1 MAEQPPS
8 SDKFSEY
15 VNLYY
20 SQLTGGQKQPTGEPL
35 PFPDL
40 PAPKQELGFLGRTV
54 DILSRPMR
62 IISNPAMKFVEY
74 PERMDKVQ
82 ELRVAGDTAAATK
95 ESLAAVGSL
104 LASPFTGFFSDDP
117 SNKPYWSDIIER
129 QSDVENRNDPGYVDV
144 ANNVDTVSKG
154 SLGFIADVALDPLWL
169 LPGGWAAKG
178 AQVSA
183 RQGLSLLRVFW
194 RLLTFLVR

>member
-20 SQLTGGQKQPTGEPL
+20 SQLTGGRAKPTGEPVE
-35 PFPDL
+35 FPDL

-62 IISNPAMKFVEY
+62 VISNPVMKAVEL
-74 PERMDKVQ
+74 PERFDKVQ
-82 ELRVAGDTAAATK
+82 ELRVAGDEAGATK
-95 ESLAAVGSL
+95 EALSAVGSL

-117 SNKPYWSDIIER
+117 
-129 QSDVENRNDPGYVDV
+129 
-144 ANNVDTVSKG
+144 
-154 SLGFIADVALDPLWL
+154 
-169 LPGGWAAKG
+169 
-178 AQVSA
+178 
-183 RQGLSLLRVFW
+183 LRVLLVLLVTCYW
-194 RLLTFLVR
+194 TRCGWCLVVGRLKVLQRPVKKRVRQLVVFQQANVSGCPVLQILCLLKGLAPI